1 MDNSKELTEMVKYW
15 SEKSGSLVLTADEV
29 SDILGFEDFLDNTT
43 EEELQQIAVDSSKDL
58 DEQG

>member
-15 SEKSGSLVLTADEV
+15 GEKSGSLVLTADEV

-58 DEQG
+58 D